1 MSTPQIVILI
11 ALIALVV
18 FSLLWIIVPILRR
31 RYIAN
36 HLVPHFG
43 KRIYHIALYNDF
55 YLINQINLKL
65 DDANEAHIDH
75 LLFGEKYI
83 YVIKDRYYDGA
94 LTGQERDVNWMFYP
108 RFNRRGKYI
117 TNPFLLNRVRVE
129 KLALVTG
136 LDQHF
141 FINVIV
147 TNDQCLLDDIVA
159 NDKATYIVKLKKL
172 EKLIKTIEEREIA
185 PIEPDQLDRA
195 VKDIHRLV
203 KG

>member
-1 MSTPQIVILI
+1 MSTPQIIILI
-11 ALIALVV
+11 VLIALVV
-18 FSLLWIIVPILRR
+18 FSLAWIIIPILRR
-31 RYIAN
+31 RYVAN

-65 DDANEAHIDH
+65 DDDNEAHIDH

-94 LTGQERDVNWMFYP
+94 LTGQARDVNWMFYQ
-108 RFNRRGKYI
+108 RFGRRGKFI
-117 TNPFLLNRVRVE
+117 ANPFLLNRVRVE

-136 LDQHF
+136 LDPHF
-141 FINVIV
+141 FISVIV
-147 TNDQCLLDDIVA
+147 TNDQCLLDEIDTKD
-159 NDKATYIVKLKKL
+159 NATFIVKLKKL
-172 EKLIKTIEEREIA
+172 EKLIKTIEEREIE
-185 PIEPDQLDRA
+185 PIDPNQLDRA

>member
-1 MSTPQIVILI
+1 MSTPEIIILI
-11 ALIALVV
+11 ALIAVV
-18 FSLLWIIVPILRR
+18 AVAALWILIPIFRRLYIVK
-31 RYIAN
+31 
-36 HLVPHFG
+36 HLVPFFG

-94 LTGQERDVNWMFYP
+94 LTGQERDANWMFYS
-108 RFNRRGKYI
+108 RFTRRGKYI
-117 TNPFLLNRVRVE
+117 TNPFLLNRVRVD

-136 LDQHF
+136 LDPHF
-141 FINVIV
+141 FISVIV
-147 TNDQCLLDDIVA
+147 TNDQCLLDDIQTTDNV
-159 NDKATYIVKLKKL
+159 TYVVKLKKL
-172 EKLIKTIEEREIA
+172 EKLVKAIEERDIA
-185 PIEPDQLDRA
+185 PIDPEQLDRA

>member
-1 MSTPQIVILI
+1 MSTPEIVILI
-11 ALIALVV
+11 VLIALVV
-18 FSLLWIIVPILRR
+18 FSLSWIIIPILRR
-31 RYIAN
+31 RYVAN

-43 KRIYHIALYNDF
+43 KRIYHIALYNDY

-65 DDANEAHIDH
+65 DDDNEAHIDH

-94 LTGQERDVNWMFYP
+94 LTGQARDVNWMFYH
-108 RFNRRGKYI
+108 RFGRRGKFI
-117 TNPFLLNRVRVE
+117 ANPFLLNRVRVE

-136 LDQHF
+136 LDPRF
-141 FINVIV
+141 FISVIV
-147 TNDQCLLDDIVA
+147 TNDQCLLDEIDTKD
-159 NDKATYIVKLKKL
+159 NATFIVKLKKL
-172 EKLIKTIEEREIA
+172 EKLIKTIEEREIE
-185 PIEPDQLDRA
+185 PIDPNQLDRA